1 MLMVG
6 GNVAYVS
13 PSTSSNSFKVGTG
26 RETTSILKTIFMTSL
41 FRIGQ
46 VLKGR
51 LGRYI
56 ITKEIQDTVWFAK
69 NQVEEAVVIK
79 GVQGHPRVENER
91 DVLKRFQDR
100 TPYLR
105 PLIDEIE
112 EPSEPATIVF
122 KYLEDHLLN
131 ASIQKTLNRK
141 ELKYV
146 SRRILGALKDVKL
159 DNILVNY
166 SGGDIRFSDVQLGD
180 LGVTYREDSKYAKA
194 GTPVGA
200 PMWSSPEIIME
211 TPWNTATD
219 IWSFGSVVISL
230 IYGGNFNLFRPK
242 TVSYDHEEYGLEVL
256 KRQFRYFGPFPAKYE
271 EIASPETVAAILYL
285 IDEIPQSQ
293 TTPFERTTERE
304 VGKKDKEFLGQIMK
318 LDWRDRPTA
327 GELLE
332 NEWFK
337 EDEEDK
343 TLT

>member
-146 SRRILGALKDVKL
+146 SRRILGALK
-159 DNILVNY
+159 
-166 SGGDIRFSDVQLGD
+166 
-180 LGVTYREDSKYAKA
+180 
-194 GTPVGA
+194 GA
-200 PMWSSPEIIME
+200 
-211 TPWNTATD
+211 
-219 IWSFGSVVISL
+219 L
-230 IYGGNFNLFRPK
+230 R
-242 TVSYDHEEYGLEVL
+242 
-256 KRQFRYFGPFPAKYE
+256 
-271 EIASPETVAAILYL
+271 
-285 IDEIPQSQ
+285 
-293 TTPFERTTERE
+293 
-304 VGKKDKEFLGQIMK
+304 
-318 LDWRDRPTA
+318 
-327 GELLE
+327 
-332 NEWFK
+332 
-337 EDEEDK
+337 
-343 TLT
+343 